1 MESEREL
8 TTTLEQV
15 DDFVFTVKFEDTE
28 DNTLLMDE
36 PKPLGK
42 GYGPNA
48 TQVLSAA
55 IGNCL
60 SASLLYC
67 LRRARI
73 EPTEIKTTVKTTLTR
88 NEKGRLRIGAVRVS
102 INPQFEEY
110 ALGDVGRCLELFED
124 YCVVTQSVRQGI
136 DVQVE
141 LVPSIPVRV

>member
-1 MESEREL
+1 MESEKEL

-15 DDFVFTVKFEDTE
+15 NDFLFTVNFDGTENDTIF
-28 DNTLLMDE
+28 MDE

-42 GYGPNA
+42 GSGPNA

-73 EPTEIKTTVKTTLTR
+73 EPTKIKTTVKTTLTR

-141 LVPSIPVRV
+141 LVPSIPARV

>member
-1 MESEREL
+1 MESEKEF
-8 TTTLEQV
+8 TTTLEQME
-15 DDFVFTVKFEDTE
+15 DFLFTVNFDGTENDTI
-28 DNTLLMDE
+28 LMDE
-36 PKPLGK
+36 PKPLGQ
-42 GYGPNA
+42 GSGPNA

-73 EPTEIKTTVKTTLTR
+73 EPTKIKTTVKTTLTR
-88 NEKGRLRIGAVRVS
+88 NEKGRLRIGGVRVS

-136 DVQVE
+136 DVQVD
-141 LVPSIPVRV
+141 LVPSIPARV